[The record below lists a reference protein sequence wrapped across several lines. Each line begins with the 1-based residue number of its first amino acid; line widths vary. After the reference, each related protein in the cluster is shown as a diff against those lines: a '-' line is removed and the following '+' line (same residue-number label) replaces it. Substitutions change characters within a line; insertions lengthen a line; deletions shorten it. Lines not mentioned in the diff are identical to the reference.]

1 MRINRTVAAA
11 GVLALGG
18 ALLAAGPA
26 QAASGTAPKGDGAK
40 AICKRLPKTE
50 DRIDKALTRLHGDAT
65 VNGSIARL
73 EQRVDNAKKAGHPE
87 IEKYLNDRLTV
98 RRSLVSTLDT
108 RKADL
113 KSVAD
118 WCAKNAPAAA
128 K

>member
-11 GVLALGG
+11 GVLALAG
-18 ALLAAGPA
+18 AVLAAGPA
-26 QAASGTAPKGDGAK
+26 QAAGGAPKGDGAK

-50 DRIDKALTRLHGDAT
+50 ERVDKALARLHGDAS

-73 EQRVDNAKKAGHPE
+73 EQRVDSAHKAGHSE

-98 RRSLVSTLDT
+98 RRSLGSTLDT

-113 KSVAD
+113 KSVAG
-118 WCAKNAPAAA
+118 WCAKNAPAAG